1 MEKITYT
8 NQRVEILNF
17 LKDNYNHPTAD
28 EVFNAVR
35 KKLTRISKA
44 TVYQNLKF
52 LAEKGIIQEVNI
64 KGVSRF
70 EPNLEA
76 HHHLICKNC
85 GKIMDFDS
93 KELTEFALK
102 LSEKVKDMRIEST
115 NTNFYG
121 ICKKCGGK

>member
-17 LKDNYNHPTAD
+17 LKDNYGHPTVE
-28 EVFNAVR
+28 EVFEAVK

-44 TVYQNLKF
+44 TIYQNLKF

-85 GKIMDFDS
+85 DKIMDFDS

-102 LSEKVKDMRIEST
+102 LSEKVKDMKIEST

-121 ICKKCGGK
+121 ICKKCRGK